1 MPPAEAVDYM
11 LQAAKPLAQMHDAG
25 IVHRDV
31 KPSNIFL
38 ARDAE
43 GNERLKLLDF
53 GVAAFQQ
60 PLARGESSITLTDA
74 IIGTPRYM
82 APEQVRASKEVDARA
97 DVWALGVTLYE
108 LLAGSP
114 PFDGQTV
121 LAVLNQIE
129 QQEPPLLSARQP
141 RVTTELAAVVH
152 RCLAKDPALRPA
164 DARALAEA
172 LAPFAKQSSRA
183 AERARAAPERPGRPI
198 AERRERGGRSAGAA
212 IDTARAPLDAPRTTR
227 AHRRGR
233 RRCDRVRRDRRFALH
248 GREKTPT
255 PDEVKTNPESSP
267 AALVAETLR
276 LGYRRRAVLR
286 ELPSP
291 RDDGADS
298 RRRHGSPGRRA
309 RAPRR
314 RAQKSGKAS
323 PHPATNKAARSP
335 AEDDDRIE

>member
-1 MPPAEAVDYM
+1 
-11 LQAAKPLAQMHDAG
+11 MHDAG

-38 ARDAE
+38 ARDAD
-43 GNERLKLLDF
+43 GNEGSSCSTSASPPSSSRSRA
-53 GVAAFQQ
+53 GR
-60 PLARGESSITLTDA
+60 ARSPYTDA
-74 IIGTPRYM
+74 FIGTPRYM

-108 LLAGSP
+108 LLTGARRSTATPLSP
-114 PFDGQTV
+114 CSTR
-121 LAVLNQIE
+121 IE

-164 DARALAEA
+164 DARALAAGAGAVREA
-172 LAPFAKQSSRA
+172 IQPRRGRTRA
-183 AERARAAPERPGRPI
+183 APQRPGQPIAAATTWRSFGRRRHRHRARASRCSSDDAVSPPRPPPLRSRSPQPPSR
-198 AERRERGGRSAGAA
+198 ASRTRE
-212 IDTARAPLDAPRTTR
+212 
-227 AHRRGR
+227 
-233 RRCDRVRRDRRFALH
+233 
-248 GREKTPT
+248 TPT

-267 AALVAETLR
+267 RRWSPRPPPR
-276 LGYRRRAVLR
+276 LPPPSRLLR

-309 RAPRR
+309 WRAPPARPRNPARLLRTPPRTRLRDPRR
-314 RAQKSGKAS
+314 GR
-323 PHPATNKAARSP
+323 
-335 AEDDDRIE
+335 